1 MDMMRLYWGHP
12 RSRTYRSELGFNGGR
27 RLPIE
32 VRADDEAYLITAEV
46 PGMSPD
52 EVQVEVLQDLLT
64 LRGEFKPDGTGEAVL
79 DELDRSGG
87 FYRRIRLPEG
97 IDPEAVEAKLENG
110 LLTVRVPKAE
120 ESRPKRIEVKA
131 K

>member
-1 MDMMRLYWGHP
+1 MMRLYWGYP
-12 RSRTYRSELGFNGGR
+12 RHRATRDPIGFNGGQ

-46 PGMSPD
+46 PGMAAED
-52 EVQVEVLQDLLT
+52 LQVEVLEDLVT
-64 LRGEFKPDGTGEAVL
+64 LRGEYKQDGAGEAL
-79 DELDRSGG
+79 INELDRSGG
-87 FYRRIRLPEG
+87 FYRRIRLPEA
-97 IDPEAVEAKLENG
+97 IDAGAVEAKVENG

-120 ESRPKRIEVKA
+120 EARPKRIEVKA

>member
-1 MDMMRLYWGHP
+1 MMRLYWGSPGHRLVRHP
-12 RSRTYRSELGFNGGR
+12 IEFNGGR

-46 PGMSPD
+46 PGMTAED
-52 EVQVEVLQDLLT
+52 LQVEVLADLVT
-64 LRGEFKPDGTGEAVL
+64 LRGEFKQAGAGEAL
-79 DELDRSGG
+79 ISELDRSGG
-87 FYRRIRLPEG
+87 FYRRIQLPEV
-97 IDPEAVEAKLENG
+97 IDAEATEAKVENG

-120 ESRPKRIEVKA
+120 AARPKRIEVKA

>member
-1 MDMMRLYWGHP
+1 MMRLYWGSPGHRLVRHP
-12 RSRTYRSELGFNGGR
+12 IEFNGGR

-46 PGMSPD
+46 PGMVAED
-52 EVQVEVLQDLLT
+52 LQVEVLEDLVT
-64 LRGEFKPDGTGEAVL
+64 LRGEYKQAGAGEAL
-79 DELDRSGG
+79 ISELDRSGG
-87 FYRRIRLPEG
+87 FYRRIQLPEV
-97 IDPEAVEAKLENG
+97 IDAEATEAKVENG

-120 ESRPKRIEVKA
+120 AVRPKRIEVKA

>member
-1 MDMMRLYWGHP
+1 MRLYWGYP
-12 RSRTYRSELGFNGGR
+12 RQRVYRDPLGFNGGH

-46 PGMSPD
+46 PGMVAED
-52 EVQVEVLQDLLT
+52 LQVEVLEDLVT
-64 LRGEFKPDGTGEAVL
+64 LRGEFKQEGSGERL
-79 DELDRSGG
+79 IDEIDRSGG
-87 FYRRIRLPEG
+87 FYRRIRLPEA
-97 IDPEAVEAKLENG
+97 IDAEAVEAKVENG

-120 ESRPKRIEVKA
+120 EARPKKIEVKA

>member
-1 MDMMRLYWGHP
+1 MMRLYWGTP
-12 RSRTYRSELGFNGGR
+12 RHRANRDLIGFNGGQ

-46 PGMSPD
+46 PGMSAED
-52 EVQVEVLQDLLT
+52 LQVEVLEDLVT
-64 LRGEFKPDGTGEAVL
+64 LRGKYKEDGSGEAL
-79 DELDRSGG
+79 INELERSGG
-87 FYRRIRLPEG
+87 FFRRIQLPEA
-97 IDPEAVEAKLENG
+97 IDAEAVEAKVENG

-120 ESRPKRIEVKA
+120 EARPKRIEVKA

>member
-1 MDMMRLYWGHP
+1 MMRLYWGSP
-12 RSRTYRSELGFNGGR
+12 GQRLVRYPIEFNGGQ

-46 PGMSPD
+46 PGMAAED
-52 EVQVEVLQDLLT
+52 LQVEVLEDLVT
-64 LRGEFKPDGTGEAVL
+64 LRGEFKPDGAGEAL
-79 DELDRSGG
+79 IDELDRSGG
-87 FYRRIRLPEG
+87 FYRRIRLPEA
-97 IDPEAVEAKLENG
+97 IDAEAVEAKVENG

-120 ESRPKRIEVKA
+120 EARPKKIEVKA

>member
-1 MDMMRLYWGHP
+1 MMRLYWGSPGHRLVRHP
-12 RSRTYRSELGFNGGR
+12 IEFNGGQ

-46 PGMSPD
+46 PGMTAED
-52 EVQVEVLQDLLT
+52 LQVEVLADLVT
-64 LRGEFKPDGTGEAVL
+64 LRGEFKQAGAGEAL
-79 DELDRSGG
+79 ISELDRSGG
-87 FYRRIRLPEG
+87 FYRRIQLPEV
-97 IDPEAVEAKLENG
+97 IDAEATEAKVENG

-120 ESRPKRIEVKA
+120 AARPKRIEVKA

>member
-1 MDMMRLYWGHP
+1 MMRLYWGTP
-12 RSRTYRSELGFNGGR
+12 RHRANRDLIGFNGGT

-46 PGMSPD
+46 PGMSAED
-52 EVQVEVLQDLLT
+52 LQVEVLEDLVT
-64 LRGEFKPDGTGEAVL
+64 LRGKYKEDGAGEAL
-79 DELDRSGG
+79 INELERSGG
-87 FYRRIRLPEG
+87 FFRRIRLPEA
-97 IDPEAVEAKLENG
+97 IDAEAVEAKVENG

-120 ESRPKRIEVKA
+120 EARPKRIEVKA

>member
-1 MDMMRLYWGHP
+1 MMRLYWGSPGQRLVRHP
-12 RSRTYRSELGFNGGR
+12 SEFNGGR

-46 PGMSPD
+46 PGMMAED
-52 EVQVEVLQDLLT
+52 LQIEVLEDLVT
-64 LRGEFKPDGTGEAVL
+64 LRGEYKQASAGEAL
-79 DELDRSGG
+79 ISELDRSGG
-87 FYRRIRLPEG
+87 FYRRIQLPEV
-97 IDPEAVEAKLENG
+97 IDAEAVEAKVENG

-120 ESRPKRIEVKA
+120 EARPKRIEVKA

>member
-1 MDMMRLYWGHP
+1 MMRLYWGTPGHRLVRHP
-12 RSRTYRSELGFNGGR
+12 MDFNGGR

-46 PGMSPD
+46 PGMVAED
-52 EVQVEVLQDLLT
+52 LQVEVLEDLVT
-64 LRGEFKPDGTGEAVL
+64 LRGEYKQAGAGEAL
-79 DELDRSGG
+79 ISELDRSGG
-87 FYRRIRLPEG
+87 FYRRIQLPEV
-97 IDPEAVEAKLENG
+97 IDAEGTVAKVVNG

-120 ESRPKRIEVKA
+120 AARPKRIEVKA

>member
-1 MDMMRLYWGHP
+1 MMRLYWGSLGHRLVRHP
-12 RSRTYRSELGFNGGR
+12 IELNGGR

-46 PGMSPD
+46 PGMVAED
-52 EVQVEVLQDLLT
+52 LQVEVLEDLVT
-64 LRGEFKPDGTGEAVL
+64 LRGEYKHASAGEAL
-79 DELDRSGG
+79 ISELDRSGG
-87 FYRRIRLPEG
+87 FYRRIQLTEV
-97 IDPEAVEAKLENG
+97 IDAEAVEAKIENG

-120 ESRPKRIEVKA
+120 EARPKKIEVKA

>member
-1 MDMMRLYWGHP
+1 MRLYWGSPGQWLVRHP
-12 RSRTYRSELGFNGGR
+12 IEFNGGR

-46 PGMSPD
+46 PGMVAED
-52 EVQVEVLQDLLT
+52 LQIEVLEDLVT
-64 LRGEFKPDGTGEAVL
+64 LRGEYKHASAGEAL
-79 DELDRSGG
+79 ISELDRSGG
-87 FYRRIRLPEG
+87 FYRRIQLPEV
-97 IDPEAVEAKLENG
+97 IDAEAVEAKIENG

-120 ESRPKRIEVKA
+120 EARPKVIEVKA